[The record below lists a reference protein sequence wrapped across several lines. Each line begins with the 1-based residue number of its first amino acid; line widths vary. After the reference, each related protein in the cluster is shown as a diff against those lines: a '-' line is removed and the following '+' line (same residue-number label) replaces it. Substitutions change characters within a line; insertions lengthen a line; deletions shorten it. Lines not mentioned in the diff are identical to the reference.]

1 MKKDLE
7 QRCCKLAEQMGWTV
21 SLQSDEPYPPS
32 SYIFGKNYYTFLVT
46 FTNPNNQSTKTQA
59 KKRKQSE
66 IEDYFDTVMYCVSDF
81 DTFRRILIE
90 KKDYKGPGLL
100 LIDPVC

>member
-7 QRCCKLAEQMGWTV
+7 QRCCKLAKQMGWTV
-21 SLQSDEPYPPS
+21 SLQSDDEPYPPS
-32 SYIFGKNYYTFLVT
+32 SYIFEKNYCTLFVT

-66 IEDYFDTVMYCVSDF
+66 FEDYFTVTYCVSDF

-90 KKDYKGPGLL
+90 KKDYKGPGML